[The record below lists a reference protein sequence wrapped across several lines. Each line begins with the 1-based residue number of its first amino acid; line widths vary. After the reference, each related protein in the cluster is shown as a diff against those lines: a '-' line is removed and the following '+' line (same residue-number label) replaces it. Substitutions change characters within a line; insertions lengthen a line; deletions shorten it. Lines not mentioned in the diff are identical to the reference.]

1 MIAMSSNKHFLVI
14 GAGLSG
20 CLVALQLH
28 RKGQK
33 VTLIDNGVNH
43 SSVIAAGMINPLVFR
58 RMTKSW
64 RLDEFTNYLSEFYA
78 DLAKTTDSDFFHSI
92 PIRRLFSSKQE
103 RELWLEKEVLPAY
116 ANYIH
121 PITSEDNEYNKTL
134 NDFGSGRVKNAYWV
148 DTKLFLEGVK
158 NYLSQHITLLESDFT
173 PEGLNDTTYEGVSYT
188 DVVFCEGYLGKNN
201 PWFSYLPLSQTKGE
215 TLTITSHSI
224 PQDESINRKCFVL
237 PLGNNTFKVGSTY
250 VWHTADTE
258 ITEEGK
264 EQILANLRYMV
275 DTPID
280 IIAQGA
286 GVRPTTIDRRPLIG
300 THPQHSNYHIF
311 NGLGTKGYMLAPLLS
326 LEFANY
332 LVDNDPL
339 NEEVNISRFAEN
351 NPA

>member
-1 MIAMSSNKHFLVI
+1 MSSNKHFLVI

-33 VTLIDNGVNH
+33 VTLIDNGINH
-43 SSVIAAGMINPLVFR
+43 SSIIAAGMINPLVFR

-64 RLDEFTNYLSEFYA
+64 RLDEFTNYLSEFYS
-78 DLAKTTDSDFFHSI
+78 DLAKTTQSDFFHSV

-103 RELWLEKEVLPAY
+103 RDLWLEKEVLPEY
-116 ANYIH
+116 SNYIY
-121 PITSEDNEYNKTL
+121 PITPEDDAYSKTL

-148 DTKLFLEGVK
+148 DTKLFLDGVK
-158 NYLSQHITLLESDFT
+158 NYLAHHITLLQTSFDPNELSQ
-173 PEGLNDTTYEGVSYT
+173 TTYNGIAYS

-215 TLTITSHSI
+215 TLTITSDSI
-224 PQDESINRKCFVL
+224 PNDESINRKCFVL

-300 THPQHSNYHIF
+300 THAQHHHYHIF

-332 LVDNDPL
+332 LVNGATL
-339 NEEVNISRFAEN
+339 NKEVNIIRFAEN
-351 NPA
+351 YPD